1 MHLLIVAAAF
11 ARDAGIDSFCA
22 TGDLMRG
29 AVKVFGTGAE
39 HFQQID
45 VLVNALK
52 PRLTA
57 GTTVLVKG
65 SRFMAMERVVA
76 QLVPEYHGI
85 GH

>member
-1 MHLLIVAAAF
+1 MHADVCAF
-11 ARDAGIDSFCA
+11 ARDAGIDALYA

-29 AVKVFGTGAE
+29 AVIVFGTGAE

-57 GTTVLVKG
+57 GTNVLVKG

-76 QLVPEYHGI
+76 QLVPEYQGMSH
-85 GH
+85 